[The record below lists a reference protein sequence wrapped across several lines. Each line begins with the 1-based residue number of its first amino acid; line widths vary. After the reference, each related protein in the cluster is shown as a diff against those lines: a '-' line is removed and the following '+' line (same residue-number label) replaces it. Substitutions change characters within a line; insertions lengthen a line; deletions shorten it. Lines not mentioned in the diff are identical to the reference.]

1 MTKVVGVRFKDTGK
15 TYYFDPK
22 GLEIKKGDLVVVET
36 ARGMECGV
44 AQYAPKEVAEN
55 EVAAPLKPVL
65 RIATARDKQILEE
78 NKEKEKRAYEVCLQ
92 KIEKHKLDMNLTEVE
107 YAFDGSKILFYFT
120 ADGRVDF
127 RELVKDLASTFH
139 TRIELRQIGVR
150 DEAKMLGG
158 LGVCGRPFCCSTFLN
173 DFHSVSIKMA
183 KEQGLSLSPSKIS
196 GTCGRLMCCLKYE
209 QNAYEDAQK
218 RMPKQESFVQTPDG
232 PGNVKAVDLLRETVK
247 VSLDSAP
254 ETQKCYHN
262 CEICVL
268 RNGKG
273 SREGIEIPTERPER
287 YVEEKEEE
295 FIAPVISR
303 HFEAE
308 EPAETP
314 APVRE
319 RPREEGGES
328 KNRRRHRGGRRRS
341 GGSGEGTPNTSAPAK
356 KEAPKAPEGQSRQGG
371 KPANRSQRPKQDRP
385 RTERPK
391 QDQRP
396 KQDAAPAREKVINL
410 ENGEAVKRRRTSNL
424 SPSCSSWK
432 TTRSA
437 TFASCFLARIMS
449 MMVRITSCTLS
460 LPYTWS

>member
-55 EVAAPLKPVL
+55 EVTAPLKPVL

-209 QNAYEDAQK
+209 QNSYEYLAKITPRRGTVVDYGPMKKAEDRALLTGK
-218 RMPKQESFVQTPDG
+218 LKVQ
-232 PGNVKAVDLLRETVK
+232 
-247 VSLDSAP
+247 LDNAP
-254 ETQKCYHN
+254 E
-262 CEICVL
+262 
-268 RNGKG
+268 G
-273 SREGIEIPTERPER
+273 
-287 YVEEKEEE
+287 
-295 FIAPVISR
+295 APVI
-303 HFEAE
+303 
-308 EPAETP
+308 
-314 APVRE
+314 VN
-319 RPREEGGES
+319 REEV
-328 KNRRRHRGGRRRS
+328 RVVRAPRRGGKN
-341 GGSGEGTPNTSAPAK
+341 EK
-356 KEAPKAPEGQSRQGG
+356 KADKLAQV
-371 KPANRSQRPKQDRP
+371 
-385 RTERPK
+385 
-391 QDQRP
+391 
-396 KQDAAPAREKVINL
+396 EK
-410 ENGEAVKRRRTSNL
+410 
-424 SPSCSSWK
+424 
-432 TTRSA
+432 
-437 TFASCFLARIMS
+437 
-449 MMVRITSCTLS
+449 
-460 LPYTWS
+460 

>member
-55 EVAAPLKPVL
+55 EVTAPLKPVL

-209 QNAYEDAQK
+209 QNVYEDAAK
-218 RMPKQESFVQTPDG
+218 RMPKAESFVQTPDG
-232 PGNVKAVDLLRETVK
+232 PGNVKSVDLLRETVK
-247 VSLDSAP
+247 VSLD
-254 ETQKCYHN
+254 
-262 CEICVL
+262 
-268 RNGKG
+268 
-273 SREGIEIPTERPER
+273 
-287 YVEEKEEE
+287 
-295 FIAPVISR
+295 
-303 HFEAE
+303 
-308 EPAETP
+308 
-314 APVRE
+314 
-319 RPREEGGES
+319 
-328 KNRRRHRGGRRRS
+328 
-341 GGSGEGTPNTSAPAK
+341 
-356 KEAPKAPEGQSRQGG
+356 
-371 KPANRSQRPKQDRP
+371 
-385 RTERPK
+385 
-391 QDQRP
+391 
-396 KQDAAPAREKVINL
+396 
-410 ENGEAVKRRRTSNL
+410 
-424 SPSCSSWK
+424 
-432 TTRSA
+432 
-437 TFASCFLARIMS
+437 
-449 MMVRITSCTLS
+449 LS
-460 LPYTWS
+460 LIHI

>member
-55 EVAAPLKPVL
+55 EVTAPLKPVL

-209 QNAYEDAQK
+209 QDAYEDALK
-218 RMPKQESFVQTPDG
+218 RMPKNDSFVQTPDG
-232 PGNVKAVDLLRETVK
+232 PGNICDVNVLKETVH
-247 VSLDSAP
+247 VRLDEKPEAP
-254 ETQKCYHN
+254 RCYHS
-262 CEICVL
+262 CELCVL

-273 SREGIEIPTERPER
+273 SRDGIQVPQERPAR
-287 YVEEKEEE
+287 YVEERKEDEFPMPLVIADFDPDAPAREE
-295 FIAPVISR
+295 RPARRRNERRRRGGGSKPQQTAEKVPEKREKPRPPEKKRPDGPRADDKPRRPRRKPGDKPQENRPQPPKSGAPKPPQK
-303 HFEAE
+303 
-308 EPAETP
+308 PAENA
-314 APVRE
+314 APQEGAQSRR
-319 RPREEGGES
+319 RP
-328 KNRRRHRGGRRRS
+328 RHRGGRRRS
-341 GGSGEGTPNTSAPAK
+341 GGGGTPAA
-356 KEAPKAPEGQSRQGG
+356 EG
-371 KPANRSQRPKQDRP
+371 
-385 RTERPK
+385 
-391 QDQRP
+391 
-396 KQDAAPAREKVINL
+396 
-410 ENGEAVKRRRTSNL
+410 
-424 SPSCSSWK
+424 
-432 TTRSA
+432 
-437 TFASCFLARIMS
+437 
-449 MMVRITSCTLS
+449 
-460 LPYTWS
+460 

>member
-55 EVAAPLKPVL
+55 EVTAPLKPVL

-209 QNAYEDAQK
+209 QDFYEEQMKVTPKIGAYVK
-218 RMPKQESFVQTPDG
+218 TPDF
-232 PGNVKAVDLLRETVK
+232 
-247 VSLDSAP
+247 
-254 ETQKCYHN
+254 
-262 CEICVL
+262 
-268 RNGKG
+268 KG
-273 SREGIEIPTERPER
+273 
-287 YVEEKEEE
+287 YVEEVNLLTGKLRVKPEKSDDPSVVFDKED
-295 FIAPVISR
+295 V
-303 HFEAE
+303 
-308 EPAETP
+308 
-314 APVRE
+314 
-319 RPREEGGES
+319 
-328 KNRRRHRGGRRRS
+328 
-341 GGSGEGTPNTSAPAK
+341 
-356 KEAPKAPEGQSRQGG
+356 
-371 KPANRSQRPKQDRP
+371 
-385 RTERPK
+385 
-391 QDQRP
+391 
-396 KQDAAPAREKVINL
+396 KVIKDGRVKIDRDEIKALKQL
-410 ENGEAVKRRRTSNL
+410 EDK
-424 SPSCSSWK
+424 
-432 TTRSA
+432 
-437 TFASCFLARIMS
+437 
-449 MMVRITSCTLS
+449 
-460 LPYTWS
+460 